1 MAPQSSVVQIT
12 TNTHFPIKLTAS
24 NFPVWRKQV
33 LSTLIGLDLDSFI
46 TGTTKPPSKLLAE
59 SKPNPDYTIWHRQDQ
74 IIISALLGSCSDAIQ
89 PLLSSAETAREA
101 WNRLNVSYANTSRSR
116 IISLKSKLTKNPK
129 GTRPVADF
137 LNEMRT
143 IADELALAQSPVSD
157 EDLMVHILAQLGD
170 DYTSIG
176 AAIKVRETPLSYSE
190 LFDKLVDF
198 ERALQERDPPTT
210 EVLTANFTQR
220 QHPRNSNR
228 FYGANSNYSNRNHR
242 TPNNKNNHSTWQPP
256 NSEGDRSSRASTF
269 CKYCN
274 IPRHDTKDCRKLAR
288 FLKENHVTISP
299 VVNNT
304 TPRSNPTSQSWM
316 FDTGASDHIT
326 TDRSSLH
333 PLSDY
338 GGPDEISLGNGNRLP
353 ITHTGNTQL
362 CTTSRSLLLFNVL
375 CVPQL
380 KHKLISVAKLCKTNR
395 VSVEFF
401 PYHFLVKDLRT
412 GAPLLRGENI
422 HDVYY
427 NTLGPLRQLNSTTKV
442 SFSHLHHKLGHPSI
456 RVSRSLFKHFDIN
469 PKTIRNFHCDSCLV
483 NKSHKLP
490 FGQNSFVA
498 HKPLQLIYSDVW
510 GPIQKSIDG
519 FGYYVIFVDFYS
531 KYIWLYPMKQKS
543 DVSHLFPQFKMLVEK
558 YFQTPLIS
566 LFTDNGGEYQ
576 GLASYLKSVGIS
588 HFTTPPHTPEQNGI
602 AERRHRHVVETGLAL
617 LHFSGLPLHFW
628 SHAFQTAVHLINRL
642 PTTILD
648 SKSPFEVIH
657 GQPPNYSTLKSFG
670 CLCYPWLKP
679 YSTSKLQPKSTPCTF
694 LGYSLSKSAYKCYDP
709 KSRRLFHS
717 RHVQFVEH
725 VFPYKSTTLPFTPLP
740 TPTTFL
746 PDKPILSPPSNPP
759 SNQTPHLTQP
769 PTLTATQNTQPTSQ
783 PDTIHVAPAEPT
795 PDQTES
801 PSTSNNSQN
810 YVPSTDSDI
819 PPTPLPIT
827 NTNLDHTSQS
837 PTPSTQSLNSPPEPS
852 PCPPPR
858 TRKPNQRYFNPS
870 FVNTSTLHPI
880 PSIFEPT
887 THNQALKDP
896 KWREAMDSEFNALLQ
911 NHTWELVPKTSQTPI
926 GNKWVFRVKRNPD
939 GSVAKY
945 KARLVAKGFLQQY
958 GRDYFETFSP
968 VTKPVTIRTILSI
981 ALSKGWPLRQ
991 LDVNNAFLQ
1000 GTLCEEVYMVQPPGY
1015 THPQYPNHICKLR
1028 KSLYGLKQAPRAWY
1042 IELTTF
1048 LLQSGFK
1055 KSLADASLFIYSCG
1069 DIMCYFMVYVDDIVI
1084 TGNNNSFLDR
1094 FVDTL
1099 ARRFSVIPTNTG
1111 LFLTQHRHIHDML
1124 AQFNMAGAKEVVTP
1138 LSSTDVLHSNDGTQS
1153 VDPTPYRKI
1162 VGSLQYLAF
1171 TRPDISFAVNR
1182 LSQFMH
1188 APSQKHWQAL
1198 KRVLRYLKGT
1208 IHFGLFLKRNSPL
1221 HLTAFSDSDWG
1232 GISDGGRSTTAYL
1245 LYLGSNI
1252 ISWRSNRQKSV
1263 SRSSTEA
1270 EYKALANAAA
1280 EVLWVKHLLQELGVP
1295 ISTTPTLYCDNTG
1308 ATYLCAN
1315 PIYHSRMKHVA
1326 LDYHF
1331 VREQVTNASLKV
1343 LHINSKDQLAD
1354 VLTKPLS
1361 RQPFLLFRSKIGV
1374 SNGASILRG
1383 RIKANN
1389 GLTS

>member
-46 TGTTKPPSKLLAE
+46 TRTTKPPSKLLAE

-101 WNRLNVSYANTSRSR
+101 WNRLNVSYANTYRSR

-170 DYTSIG
+170 DYTPIS

-242 TPNNKNNHSTWQPP
+242 IPNNKNNRSTWQPS

-274 IPRHDTKDCRKLAR
+274 IPGHDTRDCRKLAR

-333 PLSDY
+333 HYPTMVDLMKFHLAMETLNFAPPHDPYSCLMFCVFPNLNTNLFPLLNY
-338 GGPDEISLGNGNRLP
+338 
-353 ITHTGNTQL
+353 
-362 CTTSRSLLLFNVL
+362 
-375 CVPQL
+375 
-380 KHKLISVAKLCKTNR
+380 TNR

-412 GAPLLRGENI
+412 GAPLLRGR
-422 HDVYY
+422 
-427 NTLGPLRQLNSTTKV
+427 TSMMSTTTP
-442 SFSHLHHKLGHPSI
+442 LGHFDNSIPQQKSPSLI
-456 RVSRSLFKHFDIN
+456 CITNWDIHPFHFGIN
-469 PKTIRNFHCDSCLV
+469 PKTIRNVHCDSCLV

-531 KYIWLYPMKQKS
+531 KYIWLYPMKRKS

-588 HFTTPPHTPEQNGI
+588 HFTTPPPT
-602 AERRHRHVVETGLAL
+602 RRNKMASPNDVIVMWLKPAL
-617 LHFSGLPLHFW
+617 LYFTFP
-628 SHAFQTAVHLINRL
+628 TAVHLINRL

-657 GQPPNYSTLKSFG
+657 GQPPNYSTLKSFR

-725 VFPYKSTTLPFTPLP
+725 VFPYKSTTLPFTLLP

-746 PDKPILSPPSNPP
+746 ADKPILSPPSNPP
-759 SNQTPHLTQP
+759 SNQIPHLTQP

-783 PDTIHVAPAEPT
+783 PDTIHLNLLRTKPSHLPHPT
-795 PDQTES
+795 TRKIMS
-801 PSTSNNSQN
+801 L
-810 YVPSTDSDI
+810 
-819 PPTPLPIT
+819 LPIAT
-827 NTNLDHTSQS
+827 YLLHIYNTNLDHTSQS

-911 NHTWELVPKTSQTPI
+911 NHTWELVPKTSQTPS

-991 LDVNNAFLQ
+991 VDVNNAFLQ

-1099 ARRFSVIPTNTG
+1099 ARRFSVKDLGSLHYFLGIEVIPTNTG

-1315 PIYHSRMKHVA
+1315 PVYHSRMKHVA

-1343 LHINSKDQLAD
+1343 LHINSKDQLVD

-1383 RIKANN
+1383 VSRLIMDSPLDKEFYSIILNQ
-1389 GLTS
+1389 L